1 MSAATGD
8 AVERRGHLRRQR
20 ASQLRLAPAAVCAHA
35 RDVIERLQQA
45 GHESYLVGGGVR
57 DLLLGETPKDFDVA
71 TAAHPEEVRAL
82 FDRCR
87 LIGRRFR
94 LAHVYRGGK
103 ITEVATF
110 RGDGADAGGFRAA
123 AGRIVRDNAY
133 GGLEQDALR
142 RDFTINS
149 IYYDPFSDLLVSHEH
164 ALEDVRARR
173 LRTIGD
179 AERRYLEDPVRM
191 LRAVRF
197 LAKPGLVAEERTGR
211 QITRQ
216 RDLLRDVPPARLF
229 DQLLKLFH
237 GGAALQVYRL
247 LREHGL
253 FGVLF
258 PQTMQALE
266 HDAQGAYNDFLLKLL
281 ANTDARVRDDLPSTP
296 AFVIAGLW
304 WRPVAA
310 AVQRRAASGRRRT
323 PGLSAEETLLGAVR
337 EVVQRQKQNVAVPLR
352 IVAIARDVLLLQ
364 RLFTSSA
371 DKDVRRLLLHPRFR
385 AAYDFFDLLE
395 QAGLADRRAC
405 PGWARIEEAE
415 RASRAR
421 AGRRRPRRRRPRRG
435 ARAGAGDGDAR

>member
-1 MSAATGD
+1 MNAANGGAGD
-8 AVERRGHLRRQR
+8 SRGHLRRDR
-20 ASQLRLAPAAVCAHA
+20 ASRLGLTPAAVCARA

-45 GHESYLVGGGVR
+45 GYESYLVGGGVR

-71 TAAHPEEVRAL
+71 TEARPEEVRAS

-94 LAHVYRGGK
+94 LAHVYRGGG

-110 RGDGADAGGFRAA
+110 RAGGDDGAGFRAA
-123 AGRIVRDNAY
+123 AGRIVRDNVY
-133 GGLEQDALR
+133 GSLEDDALR

-149 IYYDPFSDLLVSHEH
+149 IYYDPFSDNLISHER

-173 LRTIGD
+173 LRTIGE

-211 QITRQ
+211 QIMRQ
-216 RDLLRDVPPARLF
+216 RALLREVSPARLF

-237 GGAALQVYRL
+237 GGAAAQVYRL

-258 PQTMQALE
+258 PQTMKALE
-266 HDAQGAYNDFLLKLL
+266 HDPQGALDDFLTRLL
-281 ANTDARVRDDLPSTP
+281 ASTDARVRDDLPSTP

-310 AVQRRAASGRRRT
+310 VVERQAGAHGRRA
-323 PGLSAEETLLGAVR
+323 PGGSSEEALLRAVR
-337 EVVQRQKQNVAVPLR
+337 EVARHQRQSVAVPQRL
-352 IVAIARDVLLLQ
+352 IAIARDILLLQ
-364 RLFTSSA
+364 RLFTSPA
-371 DKDVRRLLLHPRFR
+371 KRDLRRLLLHPRFR

-395 QAGLADRRAC
+395 QAGLADRGTC

-421 AGRRRPRRRRPRRG
+421 DGRRRTRRRRRG
-435 ARAGAGDGDAR
+435 ARARAGAEGDAR